1 MRLTLRT
8 LLAYLDDTLPP
19 QEAMT
24 IGRKVAESEKSREL
38 VDKIKKLT
46 RKRGLATPMGGGNDS
61 PSNPNTVA
69 EYLSDALPADAVAE
83 MEAMCLESD
92 VNLAEV
98 AACHQILTL
107 LLSEPARVP
116 PTARKRMYELVT
128 GPESLPNRKPGM
140 TIPIGGMPTDQSRP
154 ARDDRDAGL
163 LFGLSPAGKGLRWT
177 LAIGLAGVALILAW
191 LAWPRIE
198 IRNGTVIPYRSEPVK
213 PNDPLPNDLETLPIP
228 NPAETRTPSVPAP
241 EPKKTDVVPPP
252 VESLAVD
259 PARRR
264 VGIVASKDHIVLS
277 STASGPY
284 ARIVEKGPIFSADR
298 LLGLPGYKGRLALDN
313 NLTLEMWGNLP
324 DQYPQ
329 GPLESSVTIHA
340 PSAAVTAD
348 LTIHAGRIYLQTTE
362 PNGATIRVRCA
373 DRTWDFKLADS
384 KSEVVIERT
393 AQRLRGMTPP
403 LDRQARSMLACSAV
417 RGTVEFRT
425 PKSATPFS
433 IRPGEAFT
441 LSAETGGVAK
451 ATELA
456 QSLSRQTVYPDAVRA
471 AAAQKALS
479 TFAAEL
485 SPMDRITVK
494 LTEAVD
500 GDSLSSARFAVF
512 GQCAVGAWSDA
523 ASALHDPKRP
533 LVRDAAATALRAA
546 LSANPPIAD
555 MLETTLVEKA
565 GFTSDQ
571 ARDVLSLL
579 RGPKPE
585 ELRSP
590 RLLAQ
595 LVDGLTANV
604 LPIRELS
611 HRVLVTDVDLE
622 AVRNPM
628 LARFNPMGPIEA
640 RDAAQQLWR
649 KRMEE
654 LLKSS
659 RVNSPDRAEGAE
671 MP

>member
-19 QEAMT
+19 QEALT

-140 TIPIGGMPTDQSRP
+140 TVPIGGMPADQSKLE
-154 ARDDRDAGL
+154 RDDRDAGL
-163 LFGLSPAGKGLRWT
+163 LIGLSPAGKGLRWI
-177 LAIGLAGVALILAW
+177 LAIGLAGVALIIAW

-198 IRNGTVIPYRSEPVK
+198 MRNGTLIPYRSEPAK
-213 PNDPLPNDLETLPIP
+213 PIDPLPNELEILPIP
-228 NPAETRTPSVPAP
+228 NPPGERTPHAP
-241 EPKKTDVVPPP
+241 TPESKKTDVVPPP
-252 VESLAVD
+252 AESLAID

-264 VGIVASKDHIVLS
+264 VGFVTTKDHIVLS
-277 STASGPY
+277 STGSGPF
-284 ARIVEKGPIFSADR
+284 ARIVESGPVYTADR
-298 LLGLPGYKGRLALDN
+298 LLCLPGYKSKIALDA
-313 NLTLEMWGNLP
+313 NLTLEMWANLP
-324 DQYPQ
+324 DQYPL
-329 GPLESSVTIHA
+329 GPLESSITFHA
-340 PSAAVTAD
+340 PSASTAAD
-348 LTIHAGRIYLQTTE
+348 LTIHAGRIYLHTTE
-362 PNGATIRVRCA
+362 PNGATIRVRCENQL
-373 DRTWDFKLADS
+373 WDFKLSDA

-393 AQRLRGMTPP
+393 FSRLRGMIPP
-403 LDRQARSMLACSAV
+403 FEMLSRSRLACSAV

-425 PKSATPFS
+425 PKTATPFS
-433 IRPGEAFT
+433 VHPGEAYT
-441 LSAETGGVAK
+441 LTAESGVITK
-451 ATELA
+451 TNELA

-471 AAAQKALS
+471 ASAQKSLS
-479 TFAAEL
+479 NFAAEL
-485 SPMDRITVK
+485 SPMDRINVK

-500 GDSLSSARFAVF
+500 GDSNSMARIAVF

-523 ASALHDPKRP
+523 ASALLDPNRP
-533 LVRDAAATALRAA
+533 IVRDAATTALRAA
-546 LSANPPIAD
+546 LSAHPTVTEV
-555 MLETTLVEKA
+555 LEKTLVEKA

-571 ARDVLSLL
+571 ARDIQSLL

-590 RLLAQ
+590 RVLAQ
-595 LVDGLTANV
+595 LVDGMTANV

-611 HRVLVTDVDLE
+611 HRILVTEVDPE
-622 AVRNPM
+622 AVRNPL
-628 LARFNPMGPIEA
+628 LARFDPMGPIET

-649 KRMEE
+649 KRIEE

-659 RVNSPDRAEGAE
+659 RANSPERANGAGT
-671 MP
+671 P